1 MSEYKMN
8 IKGKIDL
15 EDYSSIYDYMSIIG
29 ENDNLTIEINDDENK
44 NEEIICS
51 MLKNKRFIIS
61 LNKAYAGNKYCIKA
75 FKNMD

>member
-8 IKGKIDL
+8 IKGKIAL

-44 NEEIICS
+44 NKEIICS
-51 MLKNKRFIIS
+51 MLKNKKFIIS
-61 LNKAYAGNKYCIKA
+61 LNEAYGGKKYCIKA
-75 FKNMD
+75 FKNID